1 MLNHENEK
9 PPFFARIE
17 AQGAVYRNRLE
28 QTPAVARCLAGQV
41 EMQTYQAF
49 LVEAYHHVKHTVP
62 LLMACGSRLPERLE
76 WLRAA
81 IVRYIEEEVGHQEW
95 ILDDLQQLGV
105 DRQQVRLGR
114 PSLATE
120 LMVSYA
126 YDSIAR
132 GNPVSLFGMVY
143 ALEKTSSTIA
153 THAAQQIAAALD
165 LPAAAMSY
173 MVSHG
178 SLDVAHMRHFEN
190 LMNRLEDEDDCAA
203 VLHAVAVF
211 YRLYT
216 RILAQ
221 LPITGPNTRERHH
234 AA

>member
-1 MLNHENEK
+1 MLNQEASNQA
-9 PPFFARIE
+9 FFELIE
-17 AQGAVYRNRLE
+17 EHSAADRRRLE
-28 QTPAVARCLAGQV
+28 QTPAVGHCLVGTV

-76 WLRAA
+76 WLREA
-81 IVRYIEEEVGHQEW
+81 IVHYIEEEIGHQEW
-95 ILDDLQQLGV
+95 ILNDLELLGV
-105 DRQQVRLGR
+105 DKQQVRHGK
-114 PSLATE
+114 PSIATE

-143 ALEKTSSTIA
+143 TLEKTSSTIA
-153 THAAQQIAAALD
+153 TYAAEQIATVLD
-165 LPAAAMSY
+165 LPAEAMSY

-178 SLDVAHMRHFEN
+178 SLDVAHMQHFEE
-190 LMNRLEDEDDCAA
+190 LMNRLEDAADRAA
-203 VLHAVAVF
+203 VLHAISVF
-211 YRLYT
+211 YPLYT
-216 RILAQ
+216 RIFEE
-221 LPITGPNTRERHH
+221 LPISDLHPEERHH

>member
-1 MLNHENEK
+1 VLDREVSK
-9 PPFFARIE
+9 PTFFDQIE
-17 AQGAVYRNRLE
+17 AHSAAARQRLE

-62 LLMACGSRLPERLE
+62 LLMACGSRLPQRLE
-76 WLRAA
+76 WLREA
-81 IVRYIEEEVGHQEW
+81 VVHYIEEENGHQEW
-95 ILDDLQQLGV
+95 ILNDLQLLAV
-105 DRQQVRLGR
+105 DKEQVRQGR

-143 ALEKTSSTIA
+143 TLEKTSATIA
-153 THAAQQIAAALD
+153 THAAQKISSALA
-165 LPAAAMSY
+165 LPARAMSY

-178 SLDVAHMRHFEN
+178 SLDIEHMQDFEK
-190 LMNRLEDEDDCAA
+190 LMNRLEDPADRAA

-211 YRLYT
+211 YPLYT
-216 RILAQ
+216 RIFAE
-221 LPITGPNTRERHH
+221 LPIAGSNRGESHH